1 MLIYLFF
8 RCCFTADLNV
18 SWSFITDKFWKR
30 DPIINSIKENI
41 PRVHFFNFFNYEIEL
56 NWLDLVLYPWCS
68 STFLE

>member
-1 MLIYLFF
+1 MHIYLFF
-8 RCCFTADLNV
+8 RCCFTADLNA

-56 NWLDLVLYPWCS
+56 N
-68 STFLE
+68 